1 MPIHRFEIVSDKS
14 DVESLSFDVQKI
26 VCAGYTGRNQSEVK
40 KHVEELKRLGVPP
53 PPSVPARYVL
63 PADLLTTSG
72 TIAVNSKNTSGEVEA
87 VLLLDGDE
95 TYVGIGSDHTDR
107 EMEKTDVLRSK
118 MVCPK
123 PIGKSVWRFNEVAQH
138 WDELVARSFVIV
150 EEKTVT
156 YQSSKLVA
164 LLRPDKILN
173 ILGDREKGTAVYCGT
188 TPLLHESSFS
198 NEFRI
203 ELFDPI
209 RKRSL
214 THEYR
219 VS

>member
-1 MPIHRFEIVSDKS
+1 MPILRFEIVSDKS
-14 DVESLSFDVQKI
+14 DVESLSFDVKKI
-26 VCAGYTGRNQSEVK
+26 VCAGYTGRNQVEVK

-63 PADLLTTSG
+63 SADLLTTGGKIGVS
-72 TIAVNSKNTSGEVEA
+72 SKNTSGEVEA
-87 VLLLDGDE
+87 VLLLNGEE

-118 MVCPK
+118 MICPK
-123 PIGKSVWRFNEVAQH
+123 PIGKSVWRFDEVEEH
-138 WDELVARSFVIV
+138 WDELVARSFVHV
-150 EEKTVT
+150 EEKAVT

-164 LLRPDKILN
+164 LLQPDKILDV
-173 ILGDREKGTAVYCGT
+173 LGDRDKGTAVYCGT
-188 TPLLHESSFS
+188 TPLLREPSYS

-203 ELFDPI
+203 ELYDPV
-209 RKRSL
+209 RKKSL